1 MKGLEK
7 VKLRVNIKDIFVLIL
22 ITLKIIDNLKFKEHN
37 VFGIY
42 VTSVGGFLFS
52 GKVSKR

>member
-1 MKGLEK
+1 MKRLEK

-37 VFGIY
+37 VFEIY